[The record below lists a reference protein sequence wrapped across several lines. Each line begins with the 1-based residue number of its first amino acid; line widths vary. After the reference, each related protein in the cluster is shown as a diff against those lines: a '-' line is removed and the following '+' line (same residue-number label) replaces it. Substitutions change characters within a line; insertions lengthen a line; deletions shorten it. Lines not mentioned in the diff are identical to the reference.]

1 MSGADVLNTG
11 PDVPDAPGARGAR
24 GGRDTR
30 RWQAVRRLS
39 RRTSLRTKLITAVL
53 VLVAIAV
60 AAISVATTYMV
71 RAYLIDQH
79 DSDLLAQV
87 SAVNYTTHLPQG
99 VGIGYASPTHSD
111 LVVGLQQPGSQLS
124 WEPGVT
130 LPFMSNNDPLPQLPT
145 SSNWANGN
153 KPAVRNAPAQSGP
166 NTWRVMAEPVTVNT
180 TTGATTQA
188 ILVVAVD
195 LGNINALTTRLI
207 VFDLAVGGAI
217 LVVLAAVGAAVVQA
231 NLRPLNDIELTA
243 SQIAKGHLNH
253 RIPERDPRTEIG
265 SLGHS
270 LNAML
275 SQIETAFHAQEESE
289 QAAHH
294 SEERMRRFIAD
305 ASHELRTPLTTI
317 RGFAEYYRQRGGVRK
332 GSGTSPADSTASNG
346 SPGGGLTPEDLDRIM
361 HRLEAEAS
369 RMGLLVEDLL
379 TLARLDQQRP
389 LNIAPVDLLSLAA
402 DAVQDGRMVAP
413 DRPIDLTVA
422 PGAAFLVDG
431 DEARLRQVIGNLVNN
446 ALTHT
451 PPGTPIRVKVASGML
466 GPGTPAVL
474 LDVEDEGPGMPA
486 DQARRVFE
494 RFYRADQARNR
505 ASGGTGLGL
514 AIVAG
519 LVEAHG
525 GTVSV
530 RTAPGAGADFQ
541 VRLPLSPDASAGYA
555 DDEDSPASARLGG
568 CPDDVPQLA
577 DYARHAGLEHG
588 EHPRVLVGGAAPRVR
603 DVRAAEAGGLS
614 EQPDPRQGVRS
625 GDGAQGR
632 EVLAV
637 HGEEEIAFPEPAPLE
652 LAGPVSSSVV
662 AALLQLV
669 PGRRAHPVPH
679 VPVAGARAVHDDL
692 AGQAGGAELGAE
704 HDLGHRRAADVA
716 EADAAH
722 QVRPRRVPR
731 RRQRRGG
738 FSRHVT
744 KHAAAGAS
752 RRAPGRRR

>member
-1 MSGADVLNTG
+1 MSGADALASGTVSRS
-11 PDVPDAPGARGAR
+11 AARGAR
-24 GGRDTR
+24 P
-30 RWQAVRRLS
+30 WEAARRLS

-79 DSDLLAQV
+79 DGDLLAQV
-87 SAVNYTTHLPQG
+87 SAVNITTHLPQG
-99 VGIGYASPTHSD
+99 VNLGYASPTHSD
-111 LVVGLQQPGSQLS
+111 IVVGLQQPGSQLN
-124 WEPGVT
+124 WEPGMT
-130 LPFMSNNDPLPQLPT
+130 LPFMSNNDPLPRLPT
-145 SSNWANGN
+145 SSNWTNGSKGVTLN
-153 KPAVRNAPAQSGP
+153 LPAQSGHD
-166 NTWRVMAEPVTVNT
+166 TWRVMAEPVNFNNVG
-180 TTGATTQA
+180 TGTTTQA
-188 ILVVAVD
+188 NLVVAVD

-289 QAAHH
+289 QAAHR
-294 SEERMRRFIAD
+294 SEDRMRRFIAD

-332 GSGTSPADSTASNG
+332 DQDQLSGTSPAGSTAPDG
-346 SPGGGLTPEDLDRIM
+346 TAGDGLTPQDLDRIM
-361 HRLEAEAS
+361 RRLEAEAS

-389 LNIAPVDLLSLAA
+389 LNLAPVDLLALAG
-402 DAVQDGRMVAP
+402 DAVQDARMVAP
-413 DRPIDLTVA
+413 GRPIDLSVA

-431 DEARLRQVIGNLVNN
+431 DEPRLRQVIGNLVNN

-451 PPGTPIRVKVASGML
+451 PPDTPVRVKIASGNL
-466 GPGTPAVL
+466 DNGAPAVV
-474 LDVEDEGPGMPA
+474 LDVEDDGPGMER
-486 DQARRVFE
+486 DQAQRVFE

-519 LVEAHG
+519 LVAAHG

-530 RTAPGAGADFQ
+530 RTAPGEGADFQ
-541 VRLPLSPDASAGYA
+541 VRLPLSPDARVGEPGDA
-555 DDEDSPASARLGG
+555 DDEDSPASAR
-568 CPDDVPQLA
+568 
-577 DYARHAGLEHG
+577 
-588 EHPRVLVGGAAPRVR
+588 
-603 DVRAAEAGGLS
+603 
-614 EQPDPRQGVRS
+614 
-625 GDGAQGR
+625 
-632 EVLAV
+632 
-637 HGEEEIAFPEPAPLE
+637 
-652 LAGPVSSSVV
+652 
-662 AALLQLV
+662 
-669 PGRRAHPVPH
+669 
-679 VPVAGARAVHDDL
+679 
-692 AGQAGGAELGAE
+692 
-704 HDLGHRRAADVA
+704 
-716 EADAAH
+716 
-722 QVRPRRVPR
+722 
-731 RRQRRGG
+731 
-738 FSRHVT
+738 
-744 KHAAAGAS
+744 
-752 RRAPGRRR
+752 